1 MADQRESL
9 EVDVLI
15 VGAGPGG
22 LACAYHLSQLLKK
35 SNRKAQIAIVEKAPV
50 LGAHILSGAVIDPKG
65 LFELIPELAT
75 NVGTRH
81 ASPLQTP
88 VSGDEFWFMTDR
100 KKWNLP
106 IPPPLHNK
114 GNYIIS
120 LSQLVQWLGPL
131 VQKEGVDL
139 FLGFPGQELLYDGDR
154 VTGVRMGD
162 KGIDKYGQ
170 PKPNF
175 QPGIDLKTKVTILAE
190 GVRGSL
196 TKTLVDH
203 LHLDEGK
210 NPQTYSTGIKEIWKI
225 RPEKFKKGLVIHTLG
240 YPLSSHTF
248 GGGFI
253 YHYGENLVS
262 IGFVTGLSYSCPHI
276 DPHKVFQKYKKHP
289 AITSMLEGGTMQ
301 NYGAKAIPEGG
312 YFSMPRYWGDGFMI
326 VGDNASFL
334 NSQRLKGIHLAMK
347 SGMLAAE
354 TTFEALQ
361 ANDFSAKMLRRFEER
376 VEQSWIKKELWRVRN
391 FHQAFEHGLWY
402 GLFDTALQ
410 MVTNGRGMVARRACK
425 ADHEQYRKLTKK
437 PDELVPT
444 AELAFQGDDKL
455 TFTKTTDVFHS
466 GTQHEEN
473 QPCHLVVADTN
484 ICHTRCREEYG
495 NPCQHFCPANVY
507 EMVEDPKLG
516 LHLQINAANCVHC
529 KTCDIKDPYGIITWV
544 PPEGSGGPSY
554 LEM

>member
-1 MADQRESL
+1 MSVQRESL
-9 EVDVLI
+9 EVDVLV

-22 LACAYHLSQLLKK
+22 LAAAYHLSQLLKK
-35 SNRKAQIAIVEKAPV
+35 SNRKAQIVVIEKSPV
-50 LGAHILSGAVIDPKG
+50 LGAHVLSGAVMDPKG
-65 LFELIPELAT
+65 LFELMPDLAT
-75 NVGTRH
+75 NVGANGH
-81 ASPLQTP
+81 SPLQTP
-88 VSGDEFWFMTDR
+88 VAGDQFWFMTDT

-106 IPPPLHNK
+106 PPPPLHNK

-120 LSQLVQWLGPL
+120 LSQLVQWLGPMA
-131 VQKEGVDL
+131 QKEGVDL
-139 FLGFPGQELLYDGDR
+139 FLGFPGQKILYDGDR
-154 VTGVRMGD
+154 VIGVRIGD
-162 KGIDKYGQ
+162 KGVDKQGQ

-175 QPGIDLKTKVTILAE
+175 QPGIDLKAKIVIFAE
-190 GVRGSL
+190 GARGSL
-196 TKTLVDH
+196 TKTLIAR

-210 NPQTYSTGIKEIWKI
+210 NPQTYSTGVKEVWKI
-225 RPEKFKKGLVIHTLG
+225 RPDKFKKGLVIHTLG
-240 YPLSSHTF
+240 YPLSSRTF

-262 IGFVTGLSYSCPHI
+262 IGFVTGLSYSCSHI

-289 AITSMLEGGTMQ
+289 AIASMLEGGTMLH
-301 NYGAKAIPEGG
+301 YGAKTIPEGG

-326 VGDNASFL
+326 IGDNASFL
-334 NSQRLKGIHLAMK
+334 NSQRLKGIHMAIK

-354 TTFEALQ
+354 TALEALQ
-361 ANDFSAKMLRRFEER
+361 ANDFSEKMLQRFGEK
-376 VEQSWIKKELWRVRN
+376 VEKSWIKKELWKVRN
-391 FHQAFEHGLWY
+391 FHQAFDHGLWY

-410 MVTNGRGMVARRACK
+410 MLTNGRGLVERRTCK
-425 ADHEQYRKLTKK
+425 ADDQQYRKLTKK
-437 PDELVPT
+437 PDKLVPT
-444 AELAFQGDDKL
+444 AALAFQGDDKL

-473 QPCHLVVADTN
+473 QPCHLVVADTD

-516 LHLQINAANCVHC
+516 LRLQINAANCVHC
-529 KTCDIKDPYGIITWV
+529 KTCDIKDPYEIITWI
-544 PPEGSGGPSY
+544 PPEGGGGPSY